1 MEEIGVKFGLWFELE
16 MVNKD
21 SDLYRAHPD
30 WIIHVPGRYHC
41 QARHQHVLDY
51 SRPEVVDYIH
61 DMVAKIL
68 SESKISYIKW
78 DMNRYMTA
86 PFSLALPADR
96 QGEMMHRYT
105 LGLYNLYSRL
115 TSEFPHVL
123 FESCASGGARFD
135 PGLLYFAPQAWC
147 SDDTDASERCKI
159 QYGTTYVY
167 PVSMIGAHVSAV
179 PNHQL
184 HRTTPLATRANVAMF
199 GTFGYE
205 LDLEKMPE
213 EEIQVVK
220 EQIRFMKKYRRLI
233 QIESDFYRLLSP
245 FKGNETGWIC
255 VSPDKKTALAGFYQR
270 LNKVNASWIRFK
282 LAGLSEDVKY
292 KLSYRVCDETRGY
305 AAYGD
310 ELMSVGIPIDREDLT
325 ALGGDFASIVFE
337 ISAE

>member
-1 MEEIGVKFGLWFELE
+1 
-16 MVNKD
+16 
-21 SDLYRAHPD
+21 
-30 WIIHVPGRYHC
+30 
-41 QARHQHVLDY
+41 
-51 SRPEVVDYIH
+51 
-61 DMVAKIL
+61 
-68 SESKISYIKW
+68 
-78 DMNRYMTA
+78 
-86 PFSLALPADR
+86 
-96 QGEMMHRYT
+96 
-105 LGLYNLYSRL
+105 
-115 TSEFPHVL
+115 
-123 FESCASGGARFD
+123 
-135 PGLLYFAPQAWC
+135 
-147 SDDTDASERCKI
+147 
-159 QYGTTYVY
+159 
-167 PVSMIGAHVSAV
+167 
-179 PNHQL
+179 
-184 HRTTPLATRANVAMF
+184 MF